1 MGFTGGTL
9 VLKDKNQKSIK
20 KAMSDISERVRH
32 EADLEEFPN
41 MGTHIMPIREI
52 CPGEVFDNFDDAEH
66 YCMDEYTSWM
76 RNYNVMVAFYD
87 TKCVKT
93 TKRLITLKE
102 RRENEISKLNNYA
115 KEHSVS
121 AFKASYVSCPK
132 CGSKINKDY
141 ISNDRCPLC
150 RTDLR
155 SETTKKT
162 LARYKENIKQ
172 IEKQI
177 RTEEQKQKDKL
188 PVRYLVAYMEHVG

>member
-1 MGFTGGTL
+1 MSWLGG
-9 VLKDKNQKSIK
+9 VFAINNKNQKSIK
-20 KAMSDISERVRH
+20 EAMADISSSVRH

-41 MGTHIMPIREI
+41 MGTYVMPIRDI
-52 CPGEVFDNFDDAEH
+52 LPGKVFDNFEDAEN
-66 YCMDEYTSWM
+66 YCMNEETSWM

-93 TKRLITLKE
+93 TKRLINLKE
-102 RRENEISKLNNYA
+102 RRKNEISKLNNYA

-121 AFKASYVSCPK
+121 TFKASYISCPE
-132 CGSKINKDY
+132 CGSKINKEY
-141 ISNDRCPLC
+141 IHYDRCPLC
-150 RTDLR
+150 KTDLR

-162 LARYKENIKQ
+162 LARYKDNIKQ

-188 PVRYLVAYMEHVG
+188 PVRYLVAYMEYVG